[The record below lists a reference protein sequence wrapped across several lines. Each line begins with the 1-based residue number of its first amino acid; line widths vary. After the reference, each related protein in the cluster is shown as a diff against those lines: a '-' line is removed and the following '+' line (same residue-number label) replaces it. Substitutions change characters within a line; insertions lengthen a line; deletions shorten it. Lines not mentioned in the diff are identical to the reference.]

1 MYVMPTPCVSYLFT
15 VFGITR
21 YNQIPCVFLQAY
33 TTAAFTGTDFVDI
46 IKDCGG
52 EDSSTCFFTTAEA
65 VESSG
70 PDVCT
75 AELFINRFIDI
86 PIYLKCLTV
95 GYGPMI
101 ANKMI
106 KALDDFFEVYITPV
120 LAEMIANEIPEGFVY
135 NFVSPY
141 ASDRKYC
148 GHGSY
153 YANGY
158 LVEQAPCNDG
168 TIITKFM
175 YGFDV
180 IYYRPMDFEGV
191 LLEDKD
197 IPSIIDSIF
206 DEQDFLSFLLAMY
219 PDEDFTQDLTM
230 CTVIDPDEC
239 EATFPPTEN
248 IAPQPTEFPS
258 KSPAFPEIVITSSP
272 TIAPSTQTPTLFPT
286 ITNPPTKVYE
296 PTASPTF
303 TSSPSGVPTPIP
315 SSQVPTFNP
324 IGGGTEAGEIP
335 SNLISLFCHST
346 CRYLT
351 RIVTPQWIPEAT
363 RKTLMPTT
371 SNTPRPTCPNCII
384 HPDDLEPDKCPIV
397 TTGTCGGGVRG

>member
-1 MYVMPTPCVSYLFT
+1 M
-15 VFGITR
+15 
-21 YNQIPCVFLQAY
+21 
-33 TTAAFTGTDFVDI
+33 DI
-46 IKDCGG
+46 FSDCGG
-52 EDSSTCFFTTAEA
+52 NGSSSCLFATAET

-95 GYGPMI
+95 GYGPKI

-106 KALDDFFEVYITPV
+106 KALDEFFEVYVMPV
-120 LAEMIANEIPEGFVY
+120 LADMISSDIPDGFVY

-158 LVEQAPCNDG
+158 IVEQVPCNDG
-168 TIITKFM
+168 IIITKFM

-180 IYYRPMDFEGV
+180 IYYRPLEFGGE
-191 LLEDKD
+191 LLADED

-206 DEQDFLSFLLAMY
+206 DEKNFLSFLENFY
-219 PDEDFTQDLTM
+219 PDEDFTQELTV

-239 EATFPPTEN
+239 EATFPPIT
-248 IAPQPTEFPS
+248 PQPS
-258 KSPAFPEIVITSSP
+258 KSPSYPPVVPEIISTSSP
-272 TIAPSTQTPTLFPT
+272 TISSTTTNPTMFPT

-303 TSSPSGVPTPIP
+303 TPSPSSAPTPIP
-315 SSQVPTFNP
+315 SSQLPTFKP
-324 IGGGTEAGEIP
+324 TGGNTDNGE
-335 SNLISLFCHST
+335 
-346 CRYLT
+346 
-351 RIVTPQWIPEAT
+351 
-363 RKTLMPTT
+363 
-371 SNTPRPTCPNCII
+371 NT
-384 HPDDLEPDKCPIV
+384 
-397 TTGTCGGGVRG
+397 